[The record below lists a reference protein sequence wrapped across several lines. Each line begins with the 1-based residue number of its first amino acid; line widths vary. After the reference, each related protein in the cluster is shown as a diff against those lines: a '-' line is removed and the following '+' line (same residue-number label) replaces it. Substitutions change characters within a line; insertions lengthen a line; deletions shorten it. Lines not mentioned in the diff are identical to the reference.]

1 MGTINYGTSDYITM
15 GFNLD
20 VEPEYEEDNLF
31 WAEEDFRVV
40 GDIIKRYG
48 FEYFTVTVEPGY
60 YAGFYVDI
68 KENYIKTYD
77 WGKTECIDSYEERQ
91 AINREITAMREFLNE
106 LADMNMVSV
115 YPGWCTGYAD
125 RKQTRT
131 DINEAIR
138 EMREELK
145 AIPTWSVVQR
155 NKFQER
161 R

>member
-20 VEPEYEEDNLF
+20 VEPEYREDNLF

-40 GDIIKRYG
+40 DDIIKRYG
-48 FEYFTVTVEPGY
+48 FEYFKVTLEPGY
-60 YAGFYVDI
+60 YEGFYVDI

-91 AINREITAMREFLNE
+91 AISREITAMREFLNE
-106 LADMNMVSV
+106 LADMHMVSV
-115 YPGWCTGYAD
+115 YPGWGTGYAD
-125 RKQTRT
+125 RKQTRA

-138 EMREELK
+138 SMRYELK
-145 AIPTWSVVQR
+145 STPTWSVVQR
-155 NKFQER
+155 NQFKER